1 MIFALENPYITKNK
15 AFMKKLFYLSI
26 LCIGIAFTSC
36 DEDENIQTEDSIVGS
51 WSMTE
56 AMLGFAGYQTFEENQ
71 IVWTFNNDNQMF
83 VYLQDSLMINPSI
96 PFSTID
102 EAAYDYTSD
111 TSSIMINDIGYNL
124 AVNETELIIDGNPAA
139 DGIQLTFI
147 RN

>member
-1 MIFALENPYITKNK
+1 
-15 AFMKKLFYLSI
+15 MKMLFYISVLLLSTT
-26 LCIGIAFTSC
+26 FTSC
-36 DEDENIQTEDSIVGS
+36 EDEEPTCIILLEDSIVGS

-102 EAAYDYTSD
+102 
-111 TSSIMINDIGYNL
+111 I
-124 AVNETELIIDGNPAA
+124 
-139 DGIQLTFI
+139 
-147 RN
+147 